1 MGASDEEVDGYA
13 AGRRR
18 RGDGEAD
25 LAGTAGVLDPGGF
38 AYTGLDG
45 DPRVVPI
52 GSWWDGSR
60 LVMCTVPTS
69 AKVGALHRNPR
80 VAVTIDT
87 EGFPPRV
94 LLVRG
99 TAHLELV
106 DGVPEEYIAAS
117 KRLVPDEQFDE
128 WEAGVR
134 ALYEQMTRIT
144 VVRTGPSCWISRPPS
159 PGRSRTSSARN
170 RGERR
175 AEPYRRLPSR
185 AGVGRAKQE

>member
-1 MGASDEEVDGYA
+1 MQQEEVAEVMAKPISQELLGSSIPA
-13 AGRRR
+13 R
-18 RGDGEAD
+18 
-25 LAGTAGVLDPGGF
+25 F
-38 AYTGLDG
+38 AYTGVDG

-52 GSWWDGSR
+52 GFWWDGSR
-60 LVMCTVPTS
+60 LVVCTVPTS
-69 AKVGALHRNPR
+69 AKVRALYRNPR

-99 TAHLELV
+99 TANLELV
-106 DGVPEEYIAAS
+106 EGVPEEYVTAA

-144 VVRTGPSCWISRPPS
+144 VVPDWAKLLDFETTLP
-159 PGRSRTSSARN
+159 RSV
-170 RGERR
+170 ED
-175 AEPYRRLPSR
+175 LI
-185 AGVGRAKQE
+185 RAKQG

>member
-1 MGASDEEVDGYA
+1 MQQEDVAEVMAKPISQELLGSSIPA
-13 AGRRR
+13 R
-18 RGDGEAD
+18 
-25 LAGTAGVLDPGGF
+25 F

-117 KRLVPDEQFDE
+117 KRLVPDEKFDE

-144 VVRTGPSCWISRPPS
+144 VVPDWAKLLDFETTLP
-159 PGRSRTSSARN
+159 RSV
-170 RGERR
+170 ED
-175 AEPYRRLPSR
+175 LI
-185 AGVGRAKQE
+185 RAKQG